1 MKAIRLQGSGGLHR
15 LRVVEMDE
23 PGAPQQDEIL
33 VRLHAS
39 SFCQ

>member
-1 MKAIRLQGSGGLHR
+1 MKAIRLQGSGGLER

-23 PGAPQQDEIL
+23 AGAPQQGEIL
-33 VRLHAS
+33 VGLHTS